1 MAPTDKPL
9 ALVFGLCFLMMVA
22 ARCSMTREEER
33 DFMERREI
41 QERW

>member
-9 ALVFGLCFLMMVA
+9 ALVLGLCFLMMV

-33 DFMERREI
+33 DFMERREV